1 MQHLKV
7 TRYEKDKIIQNENDM
22 KPIRKILILA
32 KESLL
37 VDDIDQSI
45 KILQN
50 SNINNEFLVSWI
62 NKANQLK
69 EAKDNLNKL
78 EMKVLEL
85 LGYSFD

>member
-1 MQHLKV
+1 
-7 TRYEKDKIIQNENDM
+7 M
-22 KPIRKILILA
+22 KPIGKILILA

-50 SNINNEFLVSWI
+50 SNINDEFFVSWI
-62 NKANQLK
+62 NKASQLK

-78 EMKVLEL
+78 EMKILEL
-85 LGYSFD
+85 LGHSFD

>member
-1 MQHLKV
+1 
-7 TRYEKDKIIQNENDM
+7 M
-22 KPIRKILILA
+22 KHFAFSARRLPHKILTLA

-50 SNINNEFLVSWI
+50 SNINNEFLVTWI

-69 EAKDNLNKL
+69 EAKDNLIKL
-78 EMKVLEL
+78 EMKILEL
-85 LGYSFD
+85 LGYGFD